1 MKRVYPAIC
10 QRLKMKP
17 AFWKKGGFKM
27 IDEKC
32 TVFRKIAQDN
42 VFVAVVGNEQRQWR
56 QQKSGNEQ
64 TPGDK
69 HQYKRKTRV

>member
-1 MKRVYPAIC
+1 
-10 QRLKMKP
+10 
-17 AFWKKGGFKM
+17 M

-32 TVFRKIAQDN
+32 TGFCKIAQDN